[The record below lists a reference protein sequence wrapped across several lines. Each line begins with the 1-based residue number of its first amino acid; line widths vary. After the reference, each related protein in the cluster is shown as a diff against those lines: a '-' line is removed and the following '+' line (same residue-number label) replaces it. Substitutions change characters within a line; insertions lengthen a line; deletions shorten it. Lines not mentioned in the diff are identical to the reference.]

1 MEILEEYFKE
11 KTKNISFIEIKP
23 DTYIDVNGYRVSE
36 NIPLPI
42 IVDDLIDEVKDNDG
56 GEEIKF
62 ESFINGIVY
71 TIGVDPKF
79 KYFEQYKEIL
89 YSFDKKIE
97 DYIIYKSLNNISQ
110 DKLEIGLIWLRALYF
125 INNKNLF
132 GKYNYAL
139 AIAERA
145 KEAFELKDIEQ
156 GKDLLDSSTKVLEE
170 ILDDDPDFHLALYK
184 LGYHYKSKSEFR
196 KSKITW
202 EKFLRLGKE
211 DELIEEV
218 RNCLEA
224 MEDDVIY
231 EEGYNL
237 ILEGYSEDGLDKLLS
252 IVDKYDKWWNLY
264 FMIGLGY
271 RQIGQ
276 YEKAKEYFEKVL
288 ELKEDQVDTLNELG
302 LSLVYLGDTPNA
314 LKNFSK
320 AIELRPTDYEIMCNR
335 GMTYLQINDI
345 TNARKDILNAYEINP
360 NDEVNIACVGEL
372 DNYIE
377 K

>member
-23 DTYIDVNGYRVSE
+23 DTYIDVNGYKVTE
-36 NIPLPI
+36 DIPLPI
-42 IVDDLIDEVKDNDG
+42 IVDDLIDEVKDSDG
-56 GEEIKF
+56 AEEIKF
-62 ESFINGIVY
+62 ASFINGIIY
-71 TIGVDPKF
+71 TVGVDPKF
-79 KYFEQYKEIL
+79 KYFKEYTDIL

-97 DYIIYKSLNNISQ
+97 DYIIYRSLNNISQ
-110 DKLEIGLIWLRALYF
+110 DKLEVGLIWLRALYF

-139 AIAERA
+139 AVAERA
-145 KEAFELKDIEQ
+145 KQAFDLKDRKL
-156 GKDLLDSSTKVLEE
+156 GKELLDSSTKILEE
-170 ILDDDPDFHLALYK
+170 ILNDDSEYHLALYK
-184 LGYHYKSKSEFR
+184 LGYHYKSRNEFR
-196 KSKITW
+196 KSQLTW
-202 EKFLRLGKE
+202 EKFLRLGE
-211 DELIEEV
+211 EQELIDEV
-218 RNCLEA
+218 RDCLDS

-271 RQIGQ
+271 RQIGE
-276 YEKAKEYFEKVL
+276 YSKAKEYFEKVI
-288 ELKEDQVDTLNELG
+288 ELKEDQVDALNELG
-302 LSLVYLGDTPNA
+302 LSLVYLGDSENA

-320 AIELRPTDYEIMCNR
+320 AIDLRPGDYEIMCNR
-335 GMTYLQINDI
+335 GMTYLQNKDFE
-345 TNARKDILNAYEINP
+345 NARADILKAYEINP
-360 NDEVNIACVGEL
+360 NDEITIACVGEL

-377 K
+377 

>member
-237 ILEGYSEDGLDKLLS
+237 VLEGYSEDGLDKLLS

-288 ELKEDQVDTLNELG
+288 ELKEDQVDALNELG
-302 LSLVYLGDTPNA
+302 LSLVYLGDVPNA

-360 NDEVNIACVGEL
+360 NDEVTIACVGEL

>member
-360 NDEVNIACVGEL
+360 NNEVTIACVGEL

>member
-184 LGYHYKSKSEFR
+184 LGYHYKSKNEFR

-237 ILEGYSEDGLDKLLS
+237 VLEGYSEDGLDKLLS

-288 ELKEDQVDTLNELG
+288 ELKEDQVDALNELG
-302 LSLVYLGDTPNA
+302 LSLVYLGDVPNA

-360 NDEVNIACVGEL
+360 NDEVTIACVGEL

>member
-345 TNARKDILNAYEINP
+345 TNSRKDILNAYEINP
-360 NDEVNIACVGEL
+360 NDEVTIACVGEL